1 VKLVFREIKKFQNF
15 GGIMKKI
22 VVLFLLAALMV
33 LPAIAQEA
41 EQAPPPAEAAPTA
54 APAAA
59 PYRFF
64 SFGIGVPL
72 GYDIGRE
79 KVDAGYTLDL
89 DINVIDSLIV
99 GLTRTTINN
108 ESIGATPLT
117 YTGLKVGYRFT
128 PSLGATLSIG
138 SIAGTP
144 SEAAVSLGGFA
155 DLASGQAA
163 SGLVHTFKVKLEY
176 LAEIDSFADGH
187 ILVSL
192 GASFGL

>member
-1 VKLVFREIKKFQNF
+1 VKSIKKLQNF

-22 VVLFLLAALMV
+22 IVLLLLAVLMV

-41 EQAPPPAEAAPTA
+41 EEAPPAPAEA

-59 PYRFF
+59 PYRLF

-72 GYDIGRE
+72 GYDIGNE

-99 GLTRTTINN
+99 GLTRTTIAN
-108 ESIGATPLT
+108 ETNTTPLT

-128 PSLGATLSIG
+128 PTLGATVSIG
-138 SIAGTP
+138 SIGATP
-144 SEAAVSLGGFA
+144 EAAVSLGGFA